1 MSANGSPSVL
11 AACPVKTAST
21 VRIPICRKMNERL
34 RPSSR
39 PCSSWNWV
47 PLNQP
52 IQISPKT
59 TAKSS
64 TPDHETSSASVC
76 ASWPMSTT

>member
-1 MSANGSPSVL
+1 VIAKASPSVL
-11 AACPVKTAST
+11 AAWPVKTAST
-21 VRIPICRKMNERL
+21 VRITICRKMKERL

-47 PLNQP
+47 PLNQL

-59 TAKSS
+59 TAKST
-64 TPDHETSSASVC
+64 TPAHETSSARTC
-76 ASWPMSTT
+76 ASWPTSTT